1 MKVKILAFGAH
12 PDDVELSCSGLL
24 AKHKIL
30 GDKIAIVDLTKGEL
44 GSRGTIKTR
53 KQEAEIATKIL
64 DIDVRENLGFEDGF
78 FENNKKNQLKVIE
91 KIRTY
96 QPDIV
101 LCNATNDRHP
111 DHGKGAQLI
120 VDACF
125 LSGLIKI
132 ETTNNGKKQLPWRP
146 KRVFHYIQDLYLEP
160 QFIIDISKVWELKK
174 ASILAYSSQF
184 NASKSKSKE
193 PQTYISG
200 DTFIQSIEQ
209 RAALLGK
216 RIGVRF
222 GEGFIVSKQ
231 SLGFQDLS
239 SIILP
244 EIV

>member
-24 AKHKIL
+24 AKHKLL

-44 GSRGTIKTR
+44 GSRGTIETR
-53 KQEAEIATKIL
+53 KKEALAASKIL
-64 DIDVRENLGFEDGF
+64 KIDARENLGLSDGF

-91 KIRTY
+91 KIRKY

-101 LCNATNDRHP
+101 LCNAINDRHP

-132 ETTNNGKKQLPWRP
+132 ETKEKNKKQLPWRP
-146 KRVFHYIQDLYLEP
+146 KRVFHYIQDLYIEP
-160 QFIIDISKVWELKK
+160 QILIDISNVWEQKK
-174 ASILAYSSQF
+174 ASILAYSTQF
-184 NASKSKSKE
+184 NDSKSTSKE
-193 PQTYISG
+193 PKTYISG
-200 DTFIQSIEQ
+200 DNFLQSIEQ
-209 RAALLGK
+209 RAALFGK
-216 RIGVRF
+216 RIGVKY

-231 SLGFQDLS
+231 SLGLQDLS

-244 EIV
+244 EFV